1 MIAIPIPPPY
11 NVSTMSEQK
20 KLLVLFDGNALIHRA
35 FHALP
40 PLSVRKTG
48 ESTGAVYG
56 FANMVLKVLGELKP
70 ACCAVAFDYP
80 APTFRHKE
88 FAEYKAHRPPA
99 PEELKSQF
107 KRVHQLVD
115 AFNIPSIE
123 LEGYEADDILGTLA
137 RQATDAGIDTIIV
150 TGDMDTL
157 QLVSPQVKVLTPR
170 PGKPFSD
177 TILYD
182 EEKVIERYG
191 LSPAQIADFKG
202 LKGDP
207 SDNIAGV
214 HGIGEKTATKLLQ
227 QYKSVEGIYEHLDE
241 VDTAKAKKALAD
253 GEQDA
258 HRSKRLATI
267 VTDAPVKLDLDACA
281 RSDFDRA
288 RLIDLFRDLEFT
300 KLMPRL
306 DEVGTSKQEQRP
318 EVCTVDSD
326 YCVVDTED
334 TLDRLFSVL
343 SKAET
348 FAVDLETDSLNAL
361 SANIVGLS
369 FCIEEGKAFYI
380 PVGHREG
387 TQLPLDKVRDR
398 LEPILADTKK
408 AKVTHNGKYDST
420 VLIENGIEIDN
431 LSFDTMI
438 AAYLLGE
445 KSLGLKAL
453 AFNRLGIE
461 MTPITNLI
469 GKGAKQQTFD
479 NVAITDAVSYACAD
493 ADMTLRL
500 AHIFE
505 NELKEQGLWKL
516 FNEVEMPLVPI
527 LREMEC
533 AGIALDTDSLG
544 AMSRSLGERMGA
556 IEAEIYQLAGQ
567 QFNINSP
574 QQMGM
579 VLFEKLG
586 LPSGRKTKS
595 GYSTDASILEGL
607 RGVHPVVDLVL
618 EYRQLSKL
626 KSTYVDALPALINP
640 KTGRVHTSFNQAAT
654 TTGRLSSSDPNLQNI
669 PVKGEL
675 GLQVRKAFIAGEG
688 NLLLSGDY
696 SQIDLRALAHLSQDP
711 QLIEAFRNG
720 EDIHRATAAKIF
732 NLSPDDV
739 NSDMRRV
746 AKTVNFGVIYG
757 MSDYGLEQATS
768 LSRAEASQFIKTYF
782 DKYKGVA
789 EYLEATK
796 QQARQHGYVE
806 TLLGRRRYIP
816 DINNSN
822 GMIRM
827 AAERMAI
834 NMPIQGTAADITK
847 LAMIMVQ
854 KEMDDRGLGPN
865 GSGCRMLLQVHDE
878 LVFEVPA
885 DALDEMKHLV
895 LEIMPKALKLD
906 VPLVADVKV
915 GANWG
920 EMK

>member
-1 MIAIPIPPPY
+1 
-11 NVSTMSEQK
+11 MSEQK
-20 KLLVLFDGNALIHRA
+20 KQLLVLFDGNALIHRA

-48 ESTGAVYG
+48 EATGAVYG

-88 FAEYKAHRPPA
+88 FVEYKAHRPPA
-99 PEELKSQF
+99 PEELKTQF
-107 KRVHQLVD
+107 KRVRQLVE

-137 RQATDAGIDTIIV
+137 RQATEKGIDTIIV

-157 QLVSPQVKVLTPR
+157 QLVSPYVKVLTPK

-177 TILYD
+177 TVLYD
-182 EEKVIERYG
+182 EEKVVERYG
-191 LSPAQIADFKG
+191 LTPSQIADFKG

-227 QYKSVEGIYEHLDE
+227 QYKTIEGIYEHLSE
-241 VDTAKAKKALAD
+241 IDTAKAKKALEE
-253 GEQDA
+253 GREDA
-258 HRSKRLATI
+258 KLSKRLTTI
-267 VTDAPVKLDLDACA
+267 VTDAPVKLDVDACA
-281 RSDFDRA
+281 RTDFDRA
-288 RLIDLFRDLEFT
+288 KLIDLFRNLEFT
-300 KLMPRL
+300 KLLPRL
-306 DEVGTSKQEQRP
+306 DEFGMSKAEPRP
-318 EVCTVDSD
+318 ETCAAGSD
-326 YCVVDTED
+326 YCVVDSD
-334 TLDRLFSVL
+334 GALDKLIAAL
-343 SKAET
+343 GKAET

-361 SANIVGLS
+361 AANIVGLS

-380 PVGHREG
+380 PVGHKEG
-387 TQLPLDKVRDR
+387 TQLPFDSVSER
-398 LEPILADTKK
+398 LRPILADTKV

-420 VLIENGIEIDN
+420 VLIENGIDIDN

-453 AFNRLGIE
+453 VFNRLGIE
-461 MTPITNLI
+461 MTPITSLI
-469 GKGAKQQTFD
+469 GTGAKQKTFD
-479 NVAITDAVSYACAD
+479 NVAISDAVRYASAD

-500 AHIFE
+500 AHIFDK
-505 NELKEQGLWKL
+505 ELREQGLWKL
-516 FNEVEMPLVPI
+516 FSEVEMPLLPI
-527 LREMEC
+527 LREMER
-533 AGIALDTDSLG
+533 AGIALDVESLS
-544 AMSRSLGERMGA
+544 AMSHDLGERISN
-556 IEAEIYQLAGQ
+556 IEVEIYKNTGHE
-567 QFNINSP
+567 FNINSP
-574 QQMGM
+574 QQLG
-579 VLFEKLG
+579 VELFETLK

-640 KTGRVHTSFNQAAT
+640 KTGRVHTSFNQTIT

-675 GLQVRKAFIAGEG
+675 GMQVRKAFIAGAG
-688 NLLLSGDY
+688 CVLLSGDY

-720 EDIHRATAAKIF
+720 EDIHRATAARIF
-732 NLSPDDV
+732 NVSPGDV
-739 NSDMRRV
+739 DSNMRRV

-782 DKYKGVA
+782 DKYRGVA
-789 EYLEATK
+789 DYLEATK
-796 QQARQHGYVE
+796 QQARQKGYVE

-822 GMIRM
+822 GMIRA

-854 KEMDDRGLGPN
+854 KEMDDRGLGAE

-885 DALDEMKHLV
+885 DALEEMKQLV
-895 LEIMPKALKLD
+895 LEVMPKALKLD
-906 VPLVADVKV
+906 IPLVADVKV

-920 EMK
+920 EME

>member
-1 MIAIPIPPPY
+1 
-11 NVSTMSEQK
+11 MSEQK
-20 KLLVLFDGNALIHRA
+20 KQLVVLFDGNALIHRA

-48 ESTGAVYG
+48 EATGAVYG

-88 FAEYKAHRPPA
+88 FVEYKAHRPPA
-99 PEELKSQF
+99 PEELKTQF
-107 KRVHQLVD
+107 KRVRQLVE

-137 RQATDAGIDTIIV
+137 RQATEKGIDTIIV

-157 QLVSPQVKVLTPR
+157 QLVSPYVKVLTPK

-177 TILYD
+177 TVLYD
-182 EEKVIERYG
+182 EEKVVERYG
-191 LSPAQIADFKG
+191 LTPSQIADFKG

-227 QYKSVEGIYEHLDE
+227 QYKTIEGIYEHLSE
-241 VDTAKAKKALAD
+241 IDTAKAKKALEE
-253 GEQDA
+253 GREDA
-258 HRSKRLATI
+258 KLSKRLTTI
-267 VTDAPVKLDLDACA
+267 VTDAPVKLDVDACA
-281 RSDFDRA
+281 RTDFDRA
-288 RLIDLFRDLEFT
+288 KLIDLFRNLEFT
-300 KLMPRL
+300 KLLPRL
-306 DEVGTSKQEQRP
+306 DEFGMSKAEPRP
-318 EVCTVDSD
+318 ETCAAGSD
-326 YCVVDTED
+326 YCVVDSD
-334 TLDRLFSVL
+334 GALDKLIAAL
-343 SKAET
+343 GKAET

-361 SANIVGLS
+361 AANIVGLS

-380 PVGHREG
+380 PVGHKEG
-387 TQLPLDKVRDR
+387 TQLPFDSVSER
-398 LEPILADTKK
+398 LRPILADTKV

-420 VLIENGIEIDN
+420 VLIENGIDIDN

-453 AFNRLGIE
+453 VFNRLGIE
-461 MTPITNLI
+461 MTPITSLI
-469 GKGAKQQTFD
+469 GTGAKQKTFD
-479 NVAITDAVSYACAD
+479 NVAISDAVRYASAD

-500 AHIFE
+500 AHIFDK
-505 NELKEQGLWKL
+505 ELREQGLWKL
-516 FNEVEMPLVPI
+516 FSEVEMPLLPI
-527 LREMEC
+527 LREMER
-533 AGIALDTDSLG
+533 AGIALDVESLS
-544 AMSRSLGERMGA
+544 AMSHDLGERISN
-556 IEAEIYQLAGQ
+556 IEVEIYKNTGHE
-567 QFNINSP
+567 FNINSP
-574 QQMGM
+574 QQLG
-579 VLFEKLG
+579 VELFETLK

-640 KTGRVHTSFNQAAT
+640 KTGRVHTSFNQTIT

-675 GLQVRKAFIAGEG
+675 GMQVRKAFIAGAG
-688 NLLLSGDY
+688 CVLLSGDY

-720 EDIHRATAAKIF
+720 EDIHRATAARIF
-732 NLSPDDV
+732 NVSPGDV
-739 NSDMRRV
+739 DSNMRRV

-782 DKYKGVA
+782 DKYRGVA
-789 EYLEATK
+789 DYLEATK
-796 QQARQHGYVE
+796 QQARQKGYVE

-822 GMIRM
+822 GMIRA

-854 KEMDDRGLGPN
+854 KEMDDRGLGAE

-885 DALDEMKHLV
+885 DALEEMKQLV
-895 LEIMPKALKLD
+895 LEVMPKALKLD
-906 VPLVADVKV
+906 IPLVADVKV

-920 EMK
+920 EME

>member
-1 MIAIPIPPPY
+1 
-11 NVSTMSEQK
+11 MSEHKNQ
-20 KLLVLFDGNALIHRA
+20 LLVLFDGNALIHRA

-48 ESTGAVYG
+48 ESTGAVFG

-137 RQATDAGIDTIIV
+137 LQATENGIDTIIV

-157 QLVSPQVKVLTPR
+157 QLVSPQVRVLTPR

-177 TILYD
+177 TVLYD
-182 EEKVIERYG
+182 EEKVVERYG
-191 LSPAQIADFKG
+191 ISPSQIADFKG

-207 SDNIAGV
+207 SDNIPGV
-214 HGIGEKTATKLLQ
+214 PGIGEKTATKLLQ
-227 QYKSVEGIYEHLDE
+227 QFKSVEGIFQHLSE

-253 GEQDA
+253 GEKDA
-258 HRSKRLATI
+258 LRSKRLATI
-267 VTDAPVKLDLDACA
+267 VTDAPVKLDLNACA
-281 RSDFDRA
+281 RTDFDRA
-288 RLIDLFRDLEFT
+288 RMIDLFRDLEFT
-300 KLMPRL
+300 KLLSRL
-306 DEVGTSKQEQRP
+306 DEVGTGKQEMRSEP
-318 EVCTVDSD
+318 CAVDSD
-326 YCVVDTED
+326 YCVVDTEES
-334 TLDRLFSVL
+334 LYGLVAAL
-343 SKAET
+343 SNAET

-387 TQLPLDKVRDR
+387 KQLPFDNVSER
-398 LEPILADTKK
+398 LRPVLADANKG
-408 AKVTHNGKYDST
+408 KVTHNGKYDST
-420 VLIENGIEIDN
+420 VLIENGIDIYN
-431 LSFDTMI
+431 LSFDTML

-453 AFNRLGIE
+453 AFNHLGIE
-461 MTPITNLI
+461 MTPITQLI
-469 GKGAKQQTFD
+469 GTGSKQTSMD
-479 NVAITDAVSYACAD
+479 HVAISDAARYACAD

-505 NELKEQGLWKL
+505 NELKDQGLWKL

-527 LREMEC
+527 LRDMER
-533 AGIALDTDSLG
+533 AGIALNVESLG
-544 AMSRSLGERMGA
+544 EMSRNLGERMSA
-556 IEAEIYQLAGQ
+556 IEAEVYQHAGQ
-567 QFNINSP
+567 TFNINSP
-574 QQMGM
+574 QQLGM
-579 VLFEKLG
+579 VMFEKLG

-607 RGVHPVVDLVL
+607 RGVHPIVELIL

-675 GLQVRKAFIAGEG
+675 GRQVRKAFIAGAG
-688 NLLLSGDY
+688 CVLLSGDY
-696 SQIDLRALAHLSQDP
+696 SQIDLRVLAHLSQDP
-711 QLIEAFRNG
+711 QLIDAFRNG
-720 EDIHRATAAKIF
+720 EDIHRATASRIF
-732 NLSPDDV
+732 NVPPGDV
-739 NSDMRRV
+739 NPDMRRV

-757 MSDYGLEQATS
+757 MSDYGLEQATD

-782 DKYKGVA
+782 DKYKGVTD
-789 EYLEATK
+789 YLESTK
-796 QQARQHGYVE
+796 QQARERGYVE
-806 TLLGRRRYIP
+806 TLLGRRRYTP

-822 GMIRM
+822 GMIRA

-854 KEMDDRGLGPN
+854 REMDSRGLGPE

-885 DALDEMKHLV
+885 DAIDEMKQLV
-895 LEIMPKALKLD
+895 LDIMPQALKID
-906 VPLVADVKV
+906 VPLITDVKI

-920 EMK
+920 EME

>member
-1 MIAIPIPPPY
+1 MA
-11 NVSTMSEQK
+11 EHKQ
-20 KLLVLFDGNALIHRA
+20 LLVLFDGNALIHRA

-40 PLSVRKTG
+40 PFSVRKTG
-48 ESTGAVYG
+48 EATGAVYG

-70 ACCAVAFDYP
+70 SCCAVAFDYP

-88 FAEYKAHRPPA
+88 YPEYKAHRPPA

-107 KRVHQLVD
+107 KRVRQLVD

-137 RQATDAGIDTIIV
+137 RQATDAGIDTVIV

-157 QLVSPQVKVLTPR
+157 QLVSPQVKVLTPK

-177 TILYD
+177 TVLYD
-182 EEKVIERYG
+182 EEKVVERYG
-191 LSPAQIADFKG
+191 LSPSQIADFKG

-227 QYKSVEGIYEHLDE
+227 QYKTIEGIYEHLNE
-241 VDTAKAKKALAD
+241 VDAAKAKKALAD
-253 GEQDA
+253 GEKDA
-258 HRSKRLATI
+258 YLSKRLATI
-267 VTDAPVKLDLDACA
+267 DTDAPVKLDLNACA

-300 KLMPRL
+300 KLMSKL
-306 DEVGTSKQEQRP
+306 DEVGTSKQEPRP
-318 EVCTVDSD
+318 ETQPTCSN
-326 YCVVDTED
+326 YCVLDTE
-334 TLDRLFSVL
+334 TVLNELIAAL
-343 SKAET
+343 SKAES

-369 FCIEEGKAFYI
+369 FCIEEGKAYYI

-387 TQLPLDKVRDR
+387 TQLSLDEVRNR

-408 AKVTHNGKYDST
+408 SKVTHNGKYDST
-420 VLIENGIEIDN
+420 VLIENGIDIEN

-479 NVAITDAVSYACAD
+479 NVAISDAAPYACAD

-505 NELKEQGLWKL
+505 KELNEQGLLKL
-516 FNEVEMPLVPI
+516 FSDVEMPLVPI
-527 LREMEC
+527 LREMER
-533 AGIALDTDSLG
+533 AGIALDVESLS
-544 AMSRSLGERMGA
+544 AMSQGLGERMSA
-556 IEAEIYQLAGQ
+556 IEIEIYRLAGQ

-574 QQMGM
+574 QQMGL

-586 LPSGRKTKS
+586 LPSGKKTKS

-607 RGVHPVVDLVL
+607 RGIHPVVDLVL

-675 GLQVRKAFIAGEG
+675 GLQVRKAFIAGPG
-688 NLLLSGDY
+688 CVLLSGDY

-711 QLIEAFRNG
+711 QLIEAFRKG

-732 NLSPDDV
+732 NVSPNDV
-739 NSDMRRV
+739 DSNMRRV

-757 MSDYGLEQATS
+757 MSDYGLEQATD
-768 LSRAEASQFIKTYF
+768 LSRTEASQFIKTYF

-822 GMIRM
+822 GMIRA

-854 KEMDDRGLGPN
+854 KEMDDRGLGPE

-885 DALDEMKHLV
+885 AALDEMKQLV
-895 LEIMPKALKLD
+895 LEVMPKALKLD

-920 EMK
+920 EMG

>member
-1 MIAIPIPPPY
+1 
-11 NVSTMSEQK
+11 MSEQK
-20 KLLVLFDGNALIHRA
+20 KQLLVLFDGNALIHRA

-48 ESTGAVYG
+48 EATGAVYG

-88 FAEYKAHRPPA
+88 FVEYKAHRPPA
-99 PEELKSQF
+99 PEELKTQF
-107 KRVHQLVD
+107 KRVRQLVE

-137 RQATDAGIDTIIV
+137 RQATEKGIDTIIV

-157 QLVSPQVKVLTPR
+157 QLVSPYVKVLTPK

-177 TILYD
+177 TVLYD
-182 EEKVIERYG
+182 EEKVVERYG
-191 LSPAQIADFKG
+191 LTPSQIADFKG

-227 QYKSVEGIYEHLDE
+227 QYKTIEGIYEHLSE
-241 VDTAKAKKALAD
+241 IDTAKAKKALEE
-253 GEQDA
+253 GREDA
-258 HRSKRLATI
+258 KLSKRLTTI
-267 VTDAPVKLDLDACA
+267 VTDAPVKLDVDACA
-281 RSDFDRA
+281 RTDFDRA
-288 RLIDLFRDLEFT
+288 KLIDLFRNLEFT
-300 KLMPRL
+300 KLLPRL
-306 DEVGTSKQEQRP
+306 DEFGMSKAEPRP
-318 EVCTVDSD
+318 ETCAAGSD
-326 YCVVDTED
+326 YCVVDSD
-334 TLDRLFSVL
+334 GALDKLIAAL
-343 SKAET
+343 GKAET

-361 SANIVGLS
+361 AANIVGLS

-380 PVGHREG
+380 PVGHKEG
-387 TQLPLDKVRDR
+387 TQLPFDSVSER
-398 LEPILADTKK
+398 LRPILADTKV

-420 VLIENGIEIDN
+420 VLIENGIDIDN

-453 AFNRLGIE
+453 VFNRLGIE
-461 MTPITNLI
+461 MTPITSLI
-469 GKGAKQQTFD
+469 GTGAKQKTFD
-479 NVAITDAVSYACAD
+479 NVAISDAVRYASAD

-500 AHIFE
+500 AHIFDK
-505 NELKEQGLWKL
+505 ELREQGLWKL
-516 FNEVEMPLVPI
+516 FSEVEMPLLPI
-527 LREMEC
+527 LREMER
-533 AGIALDTDSLG
+533 AGIALDVESLS
-544 AMSRSLGERMGA
+544 AMSHDLGERISN
-556 IEAEIYQLAGQ
+556 IEVEIYKNTGHE
-567 QFNINSP
+567 FNINSP
-574 QQMGM
+574 QQLG
-579 VLFEKLG
+579 VELFETLK

-607 RGVHPVVDLVL
+607 RGVHPAVDLVL

-626 KSTYVDALPALINP
+626 KSTYVDALPALINT
-640 KTGRVHTSFNQAAT
+640 KTGRVHTSFNQTIT

-675 GLQVRKAFIAGEG
+675 GMQVRKAFIAGAG
-688 NLLLSGDY
+688 CVLLSGDY

-720 EDIHRATAAKIF
+720 EDIHRATAARIF
-732 NLSPDDV
+732 NVSPGDV
-739 NSDMRRV
+739 DSNMRRV

-782 DKYKGVA
+782 DKYRGVA
-789 EYLEATK
+789 DYLEATK
-796 QQARQHGYVE
+796 QQARQKGYVE

-822 GMIRM
+822 GMIRA

-854 KEMDDRGLGPN
+854 KEMDDRGLGAE

-885 DALDEMKHLV
+885 DALEEMKQLV
-895 LEIMPKALKLD
+895 LEVMPKALKLD
-906 VPLVADVKV
+906 IPLVADVKV

-920 EMK
+920 EME

>member
-1 MIAIPIPPPY
+1 
-11 NVSTMSEQK
+11 MSEQK
-20 KLLVLFDGNALIHRA
+20 KQLLVLFDGNALIHRA

-40 PLSVRKTG
+40 PFSVRKTG
-48 ESTGAVYG
+48 EATGAVYG

-70 ACCAVAFDYP
+70 SCCAVAFDYP
-80 APTFRHKE
+80 AKTFRHKE
-88 FAEYKAHRPPA
+88 YPEYKAHRPPA

-107 KRVHQLVD
+107 KRVRQLVD

-123 LEGYEADDILGTLA
+123 LEGFEADDILGTLA
-137 RQATDAGIDTIIV
+137 RQATEKGIDTIII

-157 QLVSPQVKVLTPR
+157 QLVSPHVKVLTPR

-191 LSPAQIADFKG
+191 LTPAQIADFKG

-227 QYKSVEGIYEHLDE
+227 QFQTIEGIYEHIDE
-241 VDTAKAKKALAD
+241 VDTAKAKKALIE
-253 GEQDA
+253 GEEDA
-258 HRSKRLATI
+258 HRSKRLTTI

-281 RSDFDRA
+281 RTDFDRA
-288 RLIDLFRDLEFT
+288 KLIELFRELEFT
-300 KLMPRL
+300 KLMSKL
-306 DEVGTSKQEQRP
+306 DEIGMSKQEAKP
-318 EVCTVDSD
+318 ETQAACSD
-326 YCVVDTED
+326 YCVVDTDESLD
-334 TLDRLFSVL
+334 ELIATLG
-343 SKAET
+343 KAAS
-348 FAVDLETDSLNAL
+348 FAVDLETTSLDPL
-361 SANIVGLS
+361 FANIVGLS
-369 FCIEEGKAFYI
+369 FCVNEGKAYYI
-380 PVGHREG
+380 PVGHRTG
-387 TQLPLDKVRDR
+387 TQLPFDKVSER
-398 LEPILADTKK
+398 LRPVLTDAKR

-420 VLIENGIEIDN
+420 VLIENGIDIDN
-431 LSFDTMI
+431 LAFDTMI

-453 AFNRLGIE
+453 AFNRLGLE
-461 MTPITNLI
+461 MTPITTLI

-479 NVAITDAVSYACAD
+479 YVAVSDAARYACAD

-505 NELKEQGLWKL
+505 KELKEQGLWNL
-516 FNEVEMPLVPI
+516 FNDVEMPLLPI
-527 LREMEC
+527 LREMER
-533 AGIALDTDSLG
+533 AGIALDVESLG
-544 AMSRSLGERMGA
+544 AMSQSLGERMSA

-567 QFNINSP
+567 EFNINSP
-574 QQMGM
+574 QQMGL

-586 LPSGRKTKS
+586 LPSGKKTKS

-607 RGVHPVVDLVL
+607 RGVHPIVELLL

-626 KSTYVDALPALINP
+626 KSTYADALPALINP
-640 KTGRVHTSFNQAAT
+640 KTGRIHTDFNQTGT

-669 PVKGEL
+669 PIKGEL
-675 GLQVRKAFIAGEG
+675 GLQVRKAFIAGAG
-688 NLLLSGDY
+688 CVLLSGDY
-696 SQIDLRALAHLSQDP
+696 SQIDLRVLAHLSQDP
-711 QLIEAFRNG
+711 QLLDAFRRG
-720 EDIHRATAAKIF
+720 DDIHRATAAQIF
-732 NLSPDDV
+732 NVPPSDV
-739 NSDMRRV
+739 TPEKRRV

-757 MSDYGLEQATS
+757 MSGYGLEQATD
-768 LSRAEASQFIKTYF
+768 LSRADASQFIKTYF
-782 DKYKGVA
+782 DRYKGVA
-789 EYLEATK
+789 DYLESTK
-796 QQARQHGYVE
+796 QQARQRGYVE
-806 TLLGRRRYIP
+806 TMLGRRRYIP

-822 GMIRM
+822 GQIRM

-854 KEMDDRGLGPN
+854 REIDSRGLGQE

-878 LVFEVPA
+878 LVFEVPV
-885 DALDEMKHLV
+885 DAINEMKQLV
-895 LEIMPKALKLD
+895 LEVMPKALKLD

-915 GANWG
+915 GTNWG
-920 EMK
+920 EME